1 MREDGLE
8 RAAAFVQAS
17 FVVVVDSAFP
27 SFPIVDFRGLN
38 TGCRWRGGGGGGGGK
53 GGRGSRSRRSR
64 VSDVAPVDYEH
75 DGVADGIVARPHGA
89 QGVLAAHVPD
99 LEVRVFEGDGGDV
112 LADGGHG
119 GFGGLGGAVVEGFD
133 GGEEGCFAG
142 VVEAEEEDGVFC

>member
-1 MREDGLE
+1 MREDGFE

-17 FVVVVDSAFP
+17 FVVVVVDSAFP
-27 SFPIVDFRGLN
+27 IVAFRVLHI
-38 TGCRWRGGGGGGGGK
+38 GCRYRGRGRGGE
-53 GGRGSRSRRSR
+53 GGRGRRS
-64 VSDVAPVDYEH
+64 VSDIAPVDYEH

-112 LADGGHG
+112 LADCGHG
-119 GFGGLGGAVVEGFD
+119 GFGGWGGGVVEGFD

-142 VVEAEEEDGVFC
+142 VVEAEEEDGVFW

>member
-1 MREDGLE
+1 MREDGFE
-8 RAAAFVQAS
+8 RAAALVQAS
-17 FVVVVDSAFP
+17 FGVVVDSAFP
-27 SFPIVDFRGLN
+27 SFPIVIDFRVLN
-38 TGCRWRGGGGGGGGK
+38 IGCGWRGGGE
-53 GGRGSRSRRSR
+53 GGRGGGRRS
-64 VSDVAPVDYEH
+64 VSDIAPVDYEH

-112 LADGGHG
+112 LADCGHG
-119 GFGGLGGAVVEGFD
+119 RFGGLGGGVVEGFD